1 MAETVQHNERVA
13 LLNTYM
19 DDMKVAH
26 DREKNA
32 EAEKLVAV
40 QVQDPL
46 KEIPSGT
53 SDLHSPC

>member
-19 DDMKVAH
+19 DDMKLAH
-26 DREKNA
+26 DREKRA
-32 EAEKLVAV
+32 EGEKLVAV

-46 KEIPSGT
+46 KIR
-53 SDLHSPC
+53 